1 MKLIKNIAAGSLA
14 LLLVL
19 VLAAGLMVTSAT
31 EGLLPSFLPVRGYL
45 VQEDAF
51 EGLLPMGSL
60 AIVDPDAVI
69 EAGHVVCDADG
80 RMTVADGEGNLIL
93 AADPAV
99 VYAQAE
105 GTGRVI
111 YRINGMGA
119 ALQLVQDHRMVVWG
133 MMGLGT
139 AGLLVW
145 AAGAPKRRRK
155 KEVQEL
161 IELFDYY
168 GRKYDAEEEGI
179 DY

>member
-1 MKLIKNIAAGSLA
+1 MKLLRNTAVGLVG
-14 LLLVL
+14 LLLL
-19 VLAAGLMVTSAT
+19 FALAVTLST
-31 EGLLPSFLPVRGYL
+31 DGLLPAFLPVRAYA
-45 VQEDAF
+45 VQENVF
-51 EGLLPMGSL
+51 EDILPKGSL
-60 AIVDPDAVI
+60 VIVDPEAAI
-69 EAGHVVCDADG
+69 EGGHIVRG
-80 RMTVADGEGNLIL
+80 PEGMLTVADGEGNLIL

-99 VYAQAE
+99 QYDQAD
-105 GTGRVI
+105 GAGRVI

-119 ALQLVQDHRMVVWG
+119 ALQLVQDHRVVVWG
-133 MMGLGT
+133 MMGLG
-139 AGLLVW
+139 AVGLLVW